1 MAQDRERL
9 IRAQLEMVMAQ
20 HDIAMTNA
28 LIGVQGMQGPK
39 GLSGVRGDDGMKSRE
54 KYTLSYCG
62 VHFLVELLPETF
74 AMIEDAT
81 NLNGD
86 ELNFIKVINE
96 DEWKRIRDAW
106 SWKWHEKKAYAAFE
120 RGEYFE

>member
-9 IRAQLEMVMAQ
+9 IQAQLAMVMAQ
-20 HDIAMTNA
+20 HNIAMTNT
-28 LIGVQGMQGPK
+28 LIGDQGMKGPQGVCGEP
-39 GLSGVRGDDGMKSRE
+39 GPPGRD

-62 VHFLVELLPETF
+62 VPFIVELLPETF
-74 AMIEDAT
+74 GMIEDAT